1 MAHCPTESTNVVGP
15 VPPVLTGT
23 TPSVP
28 TVASTPQTVAVV
40 VGSAVAVGHAQLDV
54 VDVAVVEDALGALVV
69 AGMAA
74 MRDGTMARPAAKMV
88 EVYIM

>member
-1 MAHCPTESTNVVGP
+1 MESTKVTGP
-15 VPPVLTGT
+15 VPPVFTGT

-40 VGSAVAVGHAQLDV
+40 DGSGVAVGHAQLDV
-54 VDVAVVEDALGALVV
+54 VDVAVVEDVMGALVV

-74 MRDGTMARPAAKMV
+74 MRDGTMTRPTAKML